1 MRKFLAIVAVLALL
15 LAMSVPAFASGNVK
29 SPSGDDAKDDASKS
43 PQTGFDATAW
53 TAAMGGL
60 LLVAGVCFVCAKK
73 VTE

>member
-15 LAMSVPAFASGNVK
+15 LAMSVPAFAAG
-29 SPSGDDAKDDASKS
+29 SPSGSDTKDDASKS

>member
-15 LAMSVPAFASGNVK
+15 LAMSVPAFAVGS
-29 SPSGDDAKDDASKS
+29 SSGDDAQDDASKS

>member
-15 LAMSVPAFASGNVK
+15 LAMSVPAFASGNP